1 MMAVRL
7 FRDPDSRRRTA
18 AFAACTLLLLSGCG
32 GKSQKS
38 SSEKPKSASS
48 SSSSVS
54 SALSSSASSPPPK
67 SAVSAQ
73 ASPKTVSGANE
84 KILTVRNGQTVSSPN
99 PGSEVTAAAILLD
112 YFGYAA
118 TRSDLLA
125 FLPSDGN
132 FYEMNGRQYGPN
144 PWKTFAGNPGTNRYG
159 CYAPVISNMLNSYLL
174 LSDGKHTAYNLT
186 GLSTDKLYKCV
197 DAGLPVIVWVTESM
211 AEPSIEK
218 SWCLVGTDQTC
229 RWVDQDHCMLLIGHT
244 QTKAVFSDPNSS
256 AGTVSYDR
264 SLFEERY
271 RQLYSQAVAMQ

>member
-1 MMAVRL
+1 MSF
-7 FRDPDSRRRTA
+7 FRDPNSRRRTA

-32 GKSQKS
+32 GKSQKA
-38 SSEKPKSASS
+38 SSEKPKSGSS
-48 SSSSVS
+48 SSSAVS
-54 SALSSSASSPPPK
+54 SAASSTPSPPPK
-67 SAVSAQ
+67 SASSAQ
-73 ASPKTVSGANE
+73 APSKTASGGSE
-84 KILTVRNGQTVSSPN
+84 KILTVKNSRNDPSPN
-99 PGSEVTAAAILLD
+99 SGSEVTAASILLG

-132 FYEMNGRQYGPN
+132 FYEMNGKRYGPN

-186 GLSTDKLYKCV
+186 GLSADKLYKCV
-197 DAGLPVIVWVTESM
+197 DAGLPVIVWVTEGM
-211 AEPSIEK
+211 AAPSVEK
-218 SWCLVGTDQTC
+218 SWYLVGTDQTC
-229 RWVDQDHCMLLIGHT
+229 RWVEQGHCMLLVGHT
-244 QTKAVFSDPNSS
+244 QTKAVFSDPNSA